1 MFDLNKICIYRIT
14 QTHHGR
20 KKMLPLTTLE
30 TTPHQDLA
38 QDMTMTTMENGSDTT
53 AASI

>member
-1 MFDLNKICIYRIT
+1 
-14 QTHHGR
+14 
-20 KKMLPLTTLE
+20 MLPLTTME

-53 AASI
+53 AASIQYSNDVIHMNNSQ